1 MVKPMRRFSPFLQVL
16 VGLLLLTAAVL
27 KADGLLLEE
36 KIEEGLLGNRVF
48 LTGVV
53 GGEILLAAWLLS
65 GLAAAWSRRVA
76 MGLFGLFA
84 LVTLCKG
91 LAGASSCGCFGRFE
105 VNPWWTLL
113 LDVGVFTGL
122 WIFPPTGDA
131 ATRPCPAG
139 RPGHGKMPWA
149 SRAGVTVLCLLV
161 AVAMTGRMIHSRA
174 SALDSEGV
182 VAGPD
187 GLLILE
193 PEKWLGRPLPI
204 ASSID
209 IGKRLKRDS
218 CWEQAFSEC
227 DLRGWLLSQEQGA
240 RFVRPPGFIPWTALQ
255 LTAQIGLPL
264 LIMSAII
271 GEVRRRKSQRE
282 QTDISPETT

>member
-1 MVKPMRRFSPFLQVL
+1 MPEDSPLRKRFFFVVPVA

-27 KADGLLLEE
+27 KADGLPLEE
-36 KIEEGLLGNRVF
+36 KLHTGLLGNRLF
-48 LTGVV
+48 LIGVIV
-53 GGEILLAAWLLS
+53 GEILLAAWLLS
-65 GLAAAWSRRVA
+65 GLAAACSRRVA

-84 LVTLCKG
+84 LVTLGKG

-105 VNPWWTLL
+105 INPWWTLL

-131 ATRPCPAG
+131 ATRPCLAG

-187 GLLILE
+187 GLVILE

-209 IGKRLKRDS
+209 IGKRFRH
-218 CWEQAFSEC
+218 CF
-227 DLRGWLLSQEQGA
+227 GH
-240 RFVRPPGFIPWTALQ
+240 
-255 LTAQIGLPL
+255 
-264 LIMSAII
+264 
-271 GEVRRRKSQRE
+271 
-282 QTDISPETT
+282 